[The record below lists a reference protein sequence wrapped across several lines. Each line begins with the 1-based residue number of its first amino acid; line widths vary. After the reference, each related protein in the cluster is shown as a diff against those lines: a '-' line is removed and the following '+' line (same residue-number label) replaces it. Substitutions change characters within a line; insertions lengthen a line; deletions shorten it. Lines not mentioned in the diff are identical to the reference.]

1 MSAHGDD
8 RFDPE
13 DLIAR
18 ARRGV
23 LSRAEHEA
31 LARALQESPDL
42 AALYRVGIEI
52 DRASAVQGGDDAL
65 IARSADA
72 ALARVAEMTSRTRA
86 QSIAPRLA
94 ERGHGGRGRWAIAAA
109 ALLSVVFASGFA
121 AALWSG
127 AVQWPFESKPSE
139 PSLPAAQANP
149 KARATKRAPA
159 PAAPQ
164 IDAVQPQAE
173 LEQIPQIRVEDYAP
187 SAPEPRARKSG
198 GQDGSADAAT
208 LFSEANAAR
217 RGGDLARARRSYA
230 QLIEKHPSSDEAGL
244 ARVSLGK
251 LLLAAGE
258 ARGAEREFKRY
269 LAAGGGQLAEEAL
282 VGQAQSLGVMQRAS
296 EERQAWQ
303 RLLASYPTSVYA
315 AQAKQRL
322 TALQ

>member
-1 MSAHGDD
+1 MSAHRDD
-8 RFDPE
+8 SFDPE

-18 ARRGV
+18 ARRGM
-23 LSRAEHEA
+23 LSRTEHETLVRA
-31 LARALQESPDL
+31 LAESPDL
-42 AALYRVGIEI
+42 AALYRVGMEV

-94 ERGHGGRGRWAIAAA
+94 ERERSGHGASTRWAIAAA

-127 AVQWPFESKPSE
+127 AVEWPFPSKASE
-139 PSLPAAQANP
+139 PSETVAEAKP
-149 KARATKRAPA
+149 KARAKKRAKA
-159 PAAPQ
+159 PATS
-164 IDAVQPQAE
+164 QAE
-173 LEQIPQIRVEDYAP
+173 VQQEPEQIPQIRVEDYAP
-187 SAPEPRARKSG
+187 SAPEPRARKSSG
-198 GQDGSADAAT
+198 ADDSTDAAA
-208 LFSEANAAR
+208 LFSGANAAR
-217 RGGDLARARRSYA
+217 RGGDLAHARRTYA

-251 LLLAAGE
+251 LLLASGD

-282 VGQAQSLGVMQRAS
+282 VGQAQALGVMQRS
-296 EERQAWQ
+296 NEERQAWQ
-303 RLLASYPTSVYA
+303 RLLATYPSSVYA
-315 AQAKQRL
+315 TQAKQRL
-322 TALQ
+322 SALE

>member
-8 RFDPE
+8 SFDPE

-23 LSRAEHEA
+23 LSRAEHETLVRA
-31 LARALQESPDL
+31 LAQSPDL

-65 IARSADA
+65 ISRSADA

-94 ERGHGGRGRWAIAAA
+94 EHEHGGRGRWALAAV

-127 AVQWPFESKPSE
+127 AVEWPFESSKASE
-139 PSLPAAQANP
+139 PSEAVADP
-149 KARATKRAPA
+149 KPQARAAKRAKA

-164 IDAVQPQAE
+164 
-173 LEQIPQIRVEDYAP
+173 LEARPREEIPQIRVEDYAP
-187 SAPEPRARKSG
+187 SAPEPRTRKSAE
-198 GQDGSADAAT
+198 QDDSADAAA

-230 QLIEKHPSSDEAGL
+230 RLIEKHPSSDEAGV

-251 LLLAAGE
+251 LLLAAGD

-269 LAAGGGQLAEEAL
+269 LAAGAGQLAEEAL
-282 VGQAQSLGVMQRAS
+282 VGQAQALGVLQRS
-296 EERQAWQ
+296 NDERQAWQ
-303 RLLASYPTSVYA
+303 RLLATYPTSVYA
-315 AQAKQRL
+315 TQAKHRL

>member
-1 MSAHGDD
+1 MTAHRDD
-8 RFDPE
+8 NFDPE

-31 LARALQESPDL
+31 LARALHESPDL
-42 AALYRVGIEI
+42 AALYRVGSEI

-86 QSIAPRLA
+86 QSVAPRLA
-94 ERGHGGRGRWAIAAA
+94 EGERERGHRGRWAIAAA
-109 ALLSVVFASGFA
+109 ALFSVVFASGLA

-127 AVQWPFESKPSE
+127 AVEWPFQSASSE
-139 PSLPAAQANP
+139 PSEAVAKAKP
-149 KARATKRAPA
+149 KARAKPA
-159 PAAPQ
+159 LAPQ
-164 IDAVQPQAE
+164 PEAMEPQDE
-173 LEQIPQIRVEDYAP
+173 LEQLPQIRVEDYAP
-187 SAPEPRARKSG
+187 SEPEPRARK
-198 GQDGSADAAT
+198 DAAE

-217 RGGDLARARRSYA
+217 RGGELARARRGYA
-230 QLIEKHPSSDEAGL
+230 QLIEQHPSSDEAGL

-251 LLLAAGE
+251 LLLASGD
-258 ARGAEREFKRY
+258 ARGAERELKRY

-282 VGQAQSLGVMQRAS
+282 VGQAQALGVMQRTND
-296 EERQAWQ
+296 EKLAWQ
-303 RLLASYPTSVYA
+303 RLLATYPSSVYA

-322 TALQ
+322 AALSEASH